1 MPTARPHIFP
11 FVLLTALAVVAGCEL
26 FRDAAESRARFFL
39 ETLVQEPDNR
49 ERLGELSKPAD
60 GLGPESVLEGL
71 NTRLAVDYLRARHR
85 QGITLDLNVTAA
97 QRLDAGRRLVLIA
110 ASANPPGL
118 RQESDGRIRFQVA
131 LESSEQRQW
140 LVTRVTAE

>member
-1 MPTARPHIFP
+1 MPTARPYIFP
-11 FVLLTALAVVAGCEL
+11 IVLLTALAVVAGCEL

-49 ERLGELSKPAD
+49 ERLRDLSKPAD
-60 GLGPESVLEGL
+60 DQDPTTVLEGL
-71 NTRLAVDYLRARHR
+71 STRLAIDYLRARHR
-85 QGITLDLNVTAA
+85 QGMTLDLEVTAA

-110 ASANPPGL
+110 ASANPTGL
-118 RQESDGRIRFQVA
+118 RQESDGRIRLQVA
-131 LESSEQRQW
+131 LELSEQRQW

>member
-1 MPTARPHIFP
+1 MPSARPHIFP
-11 FVLLTALAVVAGCEL
+11 LVLLTALAVVAGCEL

-49 ERLGELSKPAD
+49 ERLSELSKPAD
-60 GLGPESVLEGL
+60 GPETVLEGL
-71 NTRLAVDYLRARHR
+71 STRLAIDYLRARHR
-85 QGITLDLNVTAA
+85 QGMTLELAVTAA
-97 QRLDAGRRLVLIA
+97 QRLDADRRQVLIA

-131 LESSEQRQW
+131 LELSEQRQW

>member
-1 MPTARPHIFP
+1 MPTARPYIFP
-11 FVLLTALAVVAGCEL
+11 LVLLTALAVVAGCEL

-49 ERLGELSKPAD
+49 ERLSELSKPAD
-60 GLGPESVLEGL
+60 GHGSETVLEGL
-71 NTRLAVDYLRARHR
+71 STRLAIDYLRARYR
-85 QGITLDLNVTAA
+85 QGMTLDLAVTAA
-97 QRLDAGRRLVLIA
+97 QRLDAGRRQVLIA

-118 RQESDGRIRFQVA
+118 HPESDGRIRLQVA
-131 LESSEQRQW
+131 LELSEQRQW